1 MSARIK
7 KHKQELCFLG
17 TCKKQQRVNFIKNA
31 PAGVIHAIG
40 DAAKTLLHGDLPI
53 KPHHRRKLRKEIKS
67 LKTLATRGESIDKKR
82 KILSSQKGGSFLG
95 TLWNVIKEIF

>member
-7 KHKQELCFLG
+7 KYKKELCFLG
-17 TCKKQQRVNFIKNA
+17 TCKKQQRVKFIKHA

-53 KPHHRRKLRKEIKS
+53 KEYHRRKLRKEIKS
-67 LKTLATRGESIDKKR
+67 LKTLAARRESIAKKR
-82 KILSSQKGGSFLG
+82 KILTSQKGGSFLG
-95 TLWNVIKEIF
+95 TIWNVIKEIF